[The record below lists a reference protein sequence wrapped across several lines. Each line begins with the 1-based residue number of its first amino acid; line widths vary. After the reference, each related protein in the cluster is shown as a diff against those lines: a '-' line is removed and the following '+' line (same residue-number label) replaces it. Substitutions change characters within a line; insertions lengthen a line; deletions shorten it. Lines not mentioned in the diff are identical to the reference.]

1 MPSWEPRIV
10 IVGLGCASRGP
21 VFIRGGPNPMM
32 HPGVHHLP
40 LPRGAPRPA
49 HAVGSSAVLRAA
61 RRHRTCTA
69 SLYRS
74 RGYP

>member
-1 MPSWEPRIV
+1 MPSWESQIV
-10 IVGLGCASRGP
+10 IVGPGCAYRGP
-21 VFIRGGPNPMM
+21 VFIRGGPDPMM

-40 LPRGAPRPA
+40 LLRGAPRPA
-49 HAVGSSAVLRAA
+49 HAVVSGVVLRAA
-61 RRHRTCTA
+61 RRCRTCTA

>member
-1 MPSWEPRIV
+1 MPSWKSRVV
-10 IVGLGCASRGP
+10 IVGPGCAYRGP
-21 VFIRGGPNPMM
+21 VFIYGGPDPMM

-49 HAVGSSAVLRAA
+49 HAVGSGAVLRAA
-61 RRHRTCTA
+61 RRRRTCIV

-74 RGYP
+74 RG